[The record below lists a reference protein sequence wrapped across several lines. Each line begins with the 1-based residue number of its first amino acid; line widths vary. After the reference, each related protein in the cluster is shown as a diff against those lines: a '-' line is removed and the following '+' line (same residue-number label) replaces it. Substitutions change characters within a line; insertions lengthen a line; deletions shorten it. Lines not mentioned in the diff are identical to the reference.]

1 MGMLKFEVPNSLP
14 IEEAKKRVEAL
25 LGYWNRKHG
34 VSSEW
39 AAITSA
45 GEPAGVPSATMKGS
59 AMGVKID
66 GNLKIETSRIAGEAS
81 DPGFLL
87 RGQAQKYLTRK
98 FAEYLDPKKTLEQIL
113 KGED

>member
-14 IEEAKKRVEAL
+14 IEDAKKRVQAL
-25 LGYWNRKHG
+25 LSYWGRKYG
-34 VSSEW
+34 VTSEW
-39 AAITSA
+39 T
-45 GEPAGVPSATMKGS
+45 GEKAQMKGK

-66 GNLKIETSRIAGEAS
+66 GNLEVLAAKISGEAS
-81 DPGFLL
+81 DPGMLL

-98 FAEYLDPKKTLEQIL
+98 FTEYLDPKKSLEDVL